1 MIANRISNAIA
12 NHSLLSQ
19 HNISSSVGATSYV
32 TGDTAETIFKRADSA
47 LYQAKEAGKNLF
59 IAA

>member
-1 MIANRISNAIA
+1 
-12 NHSLLSQ
+12 LV
-19 HNISSSVGATSYV
+19 SSSVGATSYV